1 MGLRRPTWYVG
12 IPGGAPSNHLF
23 VIGVRGGTFV
33 GGSNEFATCP
43 EAVVIGRTDVRHR
56 TAMFLACGGESELN
70 SGHVVI
76 RWRVR
81 GLLYEVSLHNASTVN
96 QRIAETI
103 ADSVVR
109 VG

>member
-1 MGLRRPTWYVG
+1 
-12 IPGGAPSNHLF
+12 

-43 EAVVIGRTDVRHR
+43 EAVVIGRTEVRHR
-56 TAMFLACGGESELN
+56 PAMLLACGGGSELN

-109 VG
+109 V